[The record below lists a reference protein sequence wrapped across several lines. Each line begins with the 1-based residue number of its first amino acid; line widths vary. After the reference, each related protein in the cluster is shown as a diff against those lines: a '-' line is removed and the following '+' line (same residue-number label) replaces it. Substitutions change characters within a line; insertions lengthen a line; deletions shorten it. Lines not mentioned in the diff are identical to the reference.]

1 MYTGERGVMNKVIS
15 ADGTPI
21 AFERFGSGRPVV
33 VVGGATCDR
42 AKMREVSERLA
53 HHFTVINYDRRGR
66 GDSGDTA
73 PYAVQR
79 EIEDLGALIT
89 EAGGTVS
96 VYGHS
101 SGAGLA
107 LHAAAHGLPITRLAL
122 HDPPFVPAGEQ
133 ERAAREQGRQLRTLL
148 EQDRRG
154 DAAALFM
161 TWTGVPSE
169 AVAQMRGEPWWAGL
183 EAIAHTLAYDSEV
196 MGDISRGG
204 TIPADQ
210 VGRVATATLVVNG
223 GACPAWMIDAGRRIA
238 DGIPGGRQI
247 VLADQEHVVP
257 PDLLVPA
264 IADFL
269 AGRRHPD

>member
-1 MYTGERGVMNKVIS
+1 MNKVGS

-21 AFERFGSGRPVV
+21 AFERFGSGLPVV
-33 VVGGATCDR
+33 VVGGASCDR
-42 AKMREVSERLA
+42 AKMREMAQGLA
-53 HHFTVINYDRRGR
+53 DHFTVVNYDRRGR

-79 EIEDLGALIT
+79 EIEDLGALIA
-89 EAGGTVS
+89 EAGGAAA

-107 LHAAAHGLPITRLAL
+107 LHAAAHGLPITRLVL
-122 HDPPFVPAGEQ
+122 HDPPFVPAGEFEQ
-133 ERAAREQGRQLRTLL
+133 AARKHGEELRSLL
-148 EQDRRG
+148 RQDRRG

-161 TWTGVPSE
+161 TWTGVPAE
-169 AVAQMRGEPWWAGL
+169 AVARMRDEPWWAGL

-204 TIPADQ
+204 TIPTDQ
-210 VGRVATATLVVNG
+210 VGRVRTATLVVNG
-223 GACPAWMIDAGRRIA
+223 GACPEWMIDTGRRIA

-247 VLADQEHVVP
+247 VLADQDHVVP
-257 PDLLVPA
+257 PGVLVPA
-264 IADFL
+264 IAGFL
-269 AGRRHPD
+269 AGETP